1 MPGRGTEEQNTTGA
15 VPLLS
20 FCVFLLSA
28 WARAAASR
36 MCSNLPAWHLMSLLC
51 AGLQEPELG

>member
-1 MPGRGTEEQNTTGA
+1 MPGRGTEEQNMTGA

-36 MCSNLPAWHLMSLLC
+36 MCSNLPAWH
-51 AGLQEPELG
+51 